1 MAYKMKGSPLQQGWG
16 GSIIGSFANQQAQ
29 PQSQG
34 VMGAI
39 NAAVSGA
46 SNLANQAA
54 MSGQLATGTQTSTL
68 AANMNPA
75 PKAAATPTQGVV
87 DNNRALINSASN
99 AVANTTSVDATKTRV
114 PAAASIIA
122 PKPATIKPARRQTLN
137 PSTMTETPI
146 NPKAFSNTNAIRGVN
161 GRANSGSFTRT
172 VQSNEGPMMQLAN
185 PDSLQDGPELPPQ
198 GVQTSVTPTLG
209 FENS

>member
-1 MAYKMKGSPLQQGWG
+1 MAYKMKGSPMRQTFGVAGSLNNQPILDNTLQTTPVPPVAVPSVQ
-16 GSIIGSFANQQAQ
+16 NQLSTVPQ
-29 PQSQG
+29 PT
-34 VMGAI
+34 
-39 NAAVSGA
+39 AV
-46 SNLANQAA
+46 N
-54 MSGQLATGTQTSTL
+54 
-68 AANMNPA
+68 
-75 PKAAATPTQGVV
+75 
-87 DNNRALINSASN
+87 DYSAK
-99 AVANTTSVDATKTRV
+99 VKPPV
-114 PAAASIIA
+114 AASVIA
-122 PKPATIKPARRQTLN
+122 PRPTTVKPARMQTLN

-161 GRANSGSFTRT
+161 GRANSGAFTRT

>member
-1 MAYKMKGSPLQQGWG
+1 MAYKMKGSPLRQ
-16 GSIIGSFANQQAQ
+16 SIIGNMLATNPQQ
-29 PQSQG
+29 STVNSSIVG
-34 VMGAI
+34 
-39 NAAVSGA
+39 
-46 SNLANQAA
+46 NLANQQTASTNTVSNFYDPVI
-54 MSGQLATGTQTSTL
+54 SGVPTNT
-68 AANMNPA
+68 N
-75 PKAAATPTQGVV
+75 AAATPTQGVV

-99 AVANTTSVDATKTRV
+99 AVANTTSADATKTRV

-146 NPKAFSNTNAIRGVN
+146 NPKAFSNANAIRGVN
-161 GRANSGSFTRT
+161 GRANSGAFTRT